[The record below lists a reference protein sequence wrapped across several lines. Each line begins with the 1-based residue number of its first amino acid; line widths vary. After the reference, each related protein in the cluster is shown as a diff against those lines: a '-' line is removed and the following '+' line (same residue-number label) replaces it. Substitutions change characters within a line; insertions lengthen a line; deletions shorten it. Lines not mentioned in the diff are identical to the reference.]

1 MTKFQ
6 EREKLLVTLLICD
19 KITIY
24 FCGELRP
31 ESKSCHFL
39 LLASYV
45 WNYAPQGCVMQY
57 FGIT

>member
-45 WNYAPQGCVMQY
+45 
-57 FGIT
+57 